1 MSFPPAEA
9 ISDEQ
14 FRDALTTLGCL
25 LSHLPEQVP
34 HRDKGD
40 STFQEFLPPFVLD
53 ADYFEKTEDEIATL
67 GEQLECAFGWKARTS
82 DAGILPIQ
90 ESGPA
95 ICAVHTVL
103 EHYHHKYL
111 GSTHPCAETKTL
123 RP

>member
-1 MSFPPAEA
+1 MSNFVM
-9 ISDEQ
+9 
-14 FRDALTTLGCL
+14 
-25 LSHLPEQVP
+25 HLPLSDVYCHIYP
-34 HRDKGD
+34 NRCLIVTKD
-40 STFQEFLPPFVLD
+40 SKFQEFLPPFVLD